1 MTYLSSFSY
10 FGSNFGLLEEAETI
24 KIMTN
29 LRYYLSNFDICG
41 AALNDDEFVQ
51 F

>member
-10 FGSNFGLLEEAETI
+10 FGSNFGLFEEAETMT
-24 KIMTN
+24 IMAN
-29 LRYYLSNFDICG
+29 LRNFCSNFDICG
-41 AALNDDEFVQ
+41 AALNDDVSVQ

>member
-10 FGSNFGLLEEAETI
+10 FGSNFGLLEEASTM

-29 LRYYLSNFDICG
+29 LRYFWSDFDICG
-41 AALNDDEFVQ
+41 AALNDDVSVQ

>member
-10 FGSNFGLLEEAETI
+10 FGSNFGLLEEAETMT
-24 KIMTN
+24 IMTN
-29 LRYYLSNFDICG
+29 LGSFCLNFDICG
-41 AALNDDEFVQ
+41 AALSDDVSVQ